1 MSDQHY
7 LMTEEQIQELKTL
20 DLPYC
25 PSVFQQYRGNF
36 KKYCAYMR
44 LHDLRPYG
52 WEDSEDLELSF
63 QRFYAN
69 PVVQRLG
76 MIKWDGEKVID
87 LYEETMKND
96 KDK

>member
-7 LMTEEQIQELKTL
+7 LMTEEQIRELERL

-25 PSVFQQYRGNF
+25 PSVFQHYQGKF
-36 KKYCAYMR
+36 KRYCAYMR

-52 WEDSEDLELSF
+52 WKDSEELELAF
-63 QRFYAN
+63 QKFYAD
-69 PVVQRLG
+69 PVVQRLS
-76 MIKWDGEKVID
+76 MIKWDGEKIID

-96 KDK
+96 